1 MRNSEARGVTTITN
15 TNVSGAMEG
24 IVAHVSRMDVFDSTV
39 DSTTMRGI
47 AVTEMSRGTVSGNQV
62 FGAMGSG
69 FYCGDMSRWEFSN
82 NTGGSRRGLRWSLHR
97 RLGSD
102 DQLPRQR
109 VEYRRLLLGR
119 SRRDRDSDPVPPPRP
134 LTVPQRHLMGDP
146 LQGRRVCGGC
156 PRARRPRL
164 LVKL

>member
-1 MRNSEARGVTTITN
+1 MAQGIEVRNSEARGVTTITN

-62 FGAMGSG
+62 FVAMDSG

-82 NTGGSRRGLRWSLHR
+82 NT
-97 RLGSD
+97 
-102 DQLPRQR
+102 
-109 VEYRRLLLGR
+109 
-119 SRRDRDSDPVPPPRP
+119 
-134 LTVPQRHLMGDP
+134 
-146 LQGRRVCGGC
+146 
-156 PRARRPRL
+156 
-164 LVKL
+164 

>member
-1 MRNSEARGVTTITN
+1 MAQGIEVRNSEARGVTTITN

-39 DSTTMRGI
+39 NSTTMRGI

-82 NTGGSRRGLRWSLHR
+82 NTAEGVVAGSG
-97 RLGSD
+97 
-102 DQLPRQR
+102 
-109 VEYRRLLLGR
+109 GR
-119 SRRDRDSDPVPPPRP
+119 STAGWGLMINYHANASSTGDSFSGEAGGIGTLILSHLLDRSPFRNG
-134 LTVPQRHLMGDP
+134 T
-146 LQGRRVCGGC
+146 
-156 PRARRPRL
+156 
-164 LVKL
+164 